1 MTPSSDPFCD
11 IRIGG
16 CLDYLRTL
24 PSDSVQCCVTSPPY
38 WGLRSY
44 GVEGQ
49 IGLEASAQEHMDI
62 LVEVFREVRRVLR
75 PDGTCWVNYGDAYAS
90 RGGPQTEDFRKP
102 GKDVYRNRGQAGGKN
117 RLPPAGLKPKDL
129 MLLPARLAIALQED
143 GWWLRSEIVWAKGVS
158 FCPAYSG
165 SAMPDSC
172 TDRPTCS
179 HEKVF
184 LLAKSAKYFYD
195 AEAVREKAVSVP
207 HSRGN
212 KMDNG
217 RLTSSMGHVQDPGR
231 SWASSGTRN
240 LRNVWT
246 INPRPY
252 KEAHFATFPDRLV
265 EPCVKAGTSVAGCC
279 PSCGAPWERV
289 VERRGGLVA
298 PTDRQIQASGG
309 ALAGGTK
316 KSTLDGIPASRN
328 TVGWRPTCS
337 CGMDYTVPC
346 VVLDPFMGSGTT
358 GAVAIRGGRSFIG
371 IELNP
376 SYVDMALA
384 RIKSVGM
391 ALRPKGNEDI
401 LSSYTGHRE
410 DTR

>member
-11 IRIGG
+11 IHIGG

-24 PSDSVQCCVTSPPY
+24 PSDSVHCCVTSPPY
-38 WGLRSY
+38 WGLRDY
-44 GVEGQ
+44 GVDGQ
-49 IGLEASAQEHMDI
+49 IGMEAIVQEYLAI
-62 LVEVFREVRRVLR
+62 LVDVFREVRRVLR
-75 PDGTCWVNYGDAYAS
+75 PDGTCWVNLGDAYANVGKS
-90 RGGPQTEDFRKP
+90 GLHVKGASSTLRGTPNHAHMHSEKIPD
-102 GKDVYRNRGQAGGKN
+102 
-117 RLPPAGLKPKDL
+117 GLKPKDL
-129 MLLPARLAIALQED
+129 MMLPSRIALAMQAD

-158 FCPAYSG
+158 FCPSYSG
-165 SAMPDSC
+165 SVMPDSC

-207 HSRGN
+207 HSPGN
-212 KMDNG
+212 KRDNG

-252 KEAHFATFPDRLV
+252 KEAHFATFPEQLV

-279 PSCGAPWERV
+279 PECGAPWERV

-358 GAVAIRGGRSFIG
+358 GAVAIRQGRSFIG

-401 LSSYTGHRE
+401 LSSYAERRE

>member
-11 IRIGG
+11 IRIGD

-24 PSDSVQCCVTSPPY
+24 PSDSVHCCVTSPPY
-38 WGLRSY
+38 WGLRDY
-44 GVEGQ
+44 GVDGQ
-49 IGLEASAQEHMDI
+49 IGMEAIVQEYLAI
-62 LVEVFREVRRVLR
+62 LVDVFREVRRVLR
-75 PDGTCWVNYGDAYAS
+75 PDGTCWVNLGDAYANVGKS
-90 RGGPQTEDFRKP
+90 GLHVKGASSTLRGTPNHAHMHSEKIPD
-102 GKDVYRNRGQAGGKN
+102 
-117 RLPPAGLKPKDL
+117 GLKPKDL
-129 MLLPARLAIALQED
+129 MMLPSRIALAMQAD

-158 FCPAYSG
+158 FCPSYSG
-165 SAMPDSC
+165 SVMPDSC

-207 HSRGN
+207 HSPGN
-212 KMDNG
+212 KRDNG

-252 KEAHFATFPDRLV
+252 KEAHFATFPEQLV

-279 PSCGAPWERV
+279 PECGAPWERV

-358 GAVAIRGGRSFIG
+358 GAVAIRQGRSFIG

-401 LSSYTGHRE
+401 LSSYAERRE